1 MVIDILI
8 LLVVV
13 GAAWIGFQKG
23 LIQPLLTELFGL
35 GALLLIVGH
44 RDGFLAATQALFH
57 ANAVLAIIM
66 AVVLAV
72 GMGYLGARLGG
83 AVHKMP
89 AVCGV
94 DGFLG
99 IWVQTLLAV
108 GFCYLLISGLIVM
121 DRAFTPLST
130 PSVNATQL
138 GGLERLLA
146 SNPFTASVV
155 DIGQL
160 RAFEGRAAKPGG
172 VRVADLPG
180 VGQLQGIYRDFLQ
193 SQLAGSRLAPAVM
206 SVGRHLPG
214 LGQFGPRDVPRRR

>member
-1 MVIDILI
+1 VVIDILI

-23 LIQPLLTELFGL
+23 LIQPLLTELFAL
-35 GALLLIVGH
+35 GTLLLIVGH
-44 RDGFLAATQALFH
+44 RDGFLAAAQALFH
-57 ANAVLAIIM
+57 ANAILAIFM
-66 AVVLAV
+66 AIVLAV

-94 DGFLG
+94 DGFVG
-99 IWVQTLLAV
+99 IWMQTLLAV
-108 GFCYLLISGLIVM
+108 GFCYLLISSLIVM
-121 DRAFTPLST
+121 DRAFTPLTT
-130 PSVNATQL
+130 PSVNASEL
-138 GGLERLLA
+138 SGLEGQLA
-146 SNPFTASVV
+146 SNPVTACVV
-155 DIGQL
+155 DTAQL
-160 RAFEGRAAKPGG
+160 QTFESRAAKPGG

-180 VGQLQGIYRDFLQ
+180 VGQLQAIYRDFLQ

-206 SVGRHLPG
+206 SIGRHLPG